1 MSNSSVAELIVTSP
15 AFEHGGLVP
24 ARYTCQ
30 GEDASPP
37 IAWEWSAPDG
47 APAGTQ
53 SFLLIA
59 EDRDIPFPFLR
70 LFTWVHWIVYN
81 IPPQV
86 HALPAALPHDA
97 RLENGAQQG
106 WTSFRRTGYG
116 GPCPPVGTHRYHF
129 TLYALDTTLDLPPR
143 AATKRKLLGAIQGH
157 VLAQSTLMGRYK
169 KE

>member
-1 MSNSSVAELIVTSP
+1 M
-15 AFEHGGLVP
+15 P

-37 IAWEWSAPDG
+37 IAWEG

-59 EDRDIPFPFLR
+59 EDRDVPFPFLH

-86 HALPAALPHDA
+86 QALPAALPHDET
-97 RLENGAQQG
+97 LENGAQQG
-106 WTSFRRTGYG
+106 WTSFRRAGYG
-116 GPCPPVGTHRYHF
+116 GPCPPVGTHRYYF
-129 TLYALDTTLDLPPR
+129 TLYALDTALDLAPR
-143 AATKRKLLGAIQGH
+143 AATKRKLMGAIQGH
-157 VLAQSTLMGRYK
+157 VLAQGELMGRYK